1 MGCLD
6 TLLLRALLI
15 ELRQKRKPREWAVIY
30 LSKTLQD
37 ICFTH
42 RDDFIPF
49 LASYASLCLFSFLLK
64 NREWF
69 QGALAKTK
77 KQRLLV
83 SSGNA
88 VSHGKPSLPG
98 FRLVCC
104 HSITRLDDGAW
115 ELKRPRSGNRTYD
128 SSHLVKNNPTEWFN
142 VRIGERK
149 LPRRSFSRAH
159 FPPFPWMP
167 SPNRCFESLSI
178 VKLSCENWFMLILTR
193 SPNFYFFINVYVL
206 GRAQFDGKISF
217 NVIVY

>member
-1 MGCLD
+1 MISFPFLPLTLHCVCLVFCSRTESDFKVPWQKQRNKGCL
-6 TLLLRALLI
+6 
-15 ELRQKRKPREWAVIY
+15 
-30 LSKTLQD
+30 
-37 ICFTH
+37 
-42 RDDFIPF
+42 
-49 LASYASLCLFSFLLK
+49 LAPATPSLT
-64 NREWF
+64 
-69 QGALAKTK
+69 A
-77 KQRLLV
+77 
-83 SSGNA
+83 
-88 VSHGKPSLPG
+88 KPSLPG